1 MTVETVKQQILNAAS
16 IADFETF
23 CNLFTKISEC
33 NTQLSE
39 IYLPKSGDTLTHLAA
54 RSGCIEILK

>member
-1 MTVETVKQQILNAAS
+1 MTVNTVKHLLLNAAS

-23 CNLFTKISEC
+23 RDLFTKISEC
-33 NTQLSE
+33 NIQLSE

-54 RSGCIEILK
+54 RSGCTEILK